1 LSATGRSAA
10 AGTGYERHPDDDFA
24 TPYWCTRAIVPH
36 LNTFGLNTRQL
47 GVALDPC
54 CGSGSILDVL
64 KEDSRWRITRGF
76 EINHD
81 RYSLAKIKGHIVFRE
96 DTLAD
101 DCVWSDD
108 VNPIDVLVTNPPYS
122 LAMPIILKAMPL
134 AQYID
139 CAFLLRINF
148 LGSQERKPFHIAH
161 PSDLYPIPRR
171 PSFVMSVSC
180 KKKRDCGWGV
190 TIPYLPTGEL
200 SAPKP
205 TACGQCGGPV
215 SASSS
220 DATEYAWFVWGPG
233 RMGRVKVLDV

>member
-1 LSATGRSAA
+1 MSATGRSAA

-24 TPYWCTRAIVPH
+24 TPYWCTRAILPF
-36 LNTFGLNTRQL
+36 LTTKGRSI
-47 GVALDPC
+47 ALDPC
-54 CGSGSILDVL
+54 CGSGAILDVL
-64 KEDSRWRITRGF
+64 KEQTDMPWRNITRGI

-81 RYSLAKIKGHIVFRE
+81 RYSRAKIRGHIVFRE
-96 DTLAD
+96 DTLSP
-101 DCVWSDD
+101 DCIWSDD
-108 VNPIDVLVTNPPYS
+108 VNAVDVLVTNPPYS
-122 LAMPIILKAMPL
+122 LALPIIQKAMPL
-134 AQYID
+134 AQHID

-148 LGSQERKPFHIAH
+148 LGSQERKAFHIAN
-161 PSDLYPIPRR
+161 PSDLYPMPRR

-205 TACGQCGGPV
+205 TACSTCSGPV
-215 SASSS
+215 TTSSS

-233 RMGRVKVLDV
+233 RTGRVKVLDV